1 MLCMFWIVHWFC
13 VVHAPITPMHCTWTS
28 PSQCIK
34 LFKAVH
40 HTNTMVNILF
50 DTNGLHIMSMDSSK
64 TSLVRLELTPHSFES
79 FECTAPLTLGLYT
92 ESLVAILQKAK
103 TSQLTWKVTGDT
115 ILSMFLAHDDQT
127 TEFQIRAIDIDED
140 QLDIPEMDD
149 DMVLE
154 VEAPVLHEWMD
165 KILMTKADVQFQIT
179 PLEFQCSS
187 TDVQF
192 GTVIH
197 SEPLNGKRIDA
208 LAVRSP
214 VDITLSFQSA
224 KSMLVFSKCG
234 DICIVGFSNAQP
246 SRLKVNLGSGSH
258 LCLFVAPKIVDD

>member
-1 MLCMFWIVHWFC
+1 
-13 VVHAPITPMHCTWTS
+13 
-28 PSQCIK
+28 
-34 LFKAVH
+34 
-40 HTNTMVNILF
+40 
-50 DTNGLHIMSMDSSK
+50 
-64 TSLVRLELTPHSFES
+64 
-79 FECTAPLTLGLYT
+79 LTLGLNT

-103 TSQLTWKVTGDT
+103 ASQLTWKVTGDT
-115 ILSMFLAHDDQT
+115 ILSVFLAHDDQT